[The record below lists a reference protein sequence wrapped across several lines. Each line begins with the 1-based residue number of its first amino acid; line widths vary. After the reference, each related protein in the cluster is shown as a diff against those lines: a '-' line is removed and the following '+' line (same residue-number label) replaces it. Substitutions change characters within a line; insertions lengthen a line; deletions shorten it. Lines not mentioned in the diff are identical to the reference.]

1 MSESISKDTMFIRVE
16 DIGKVCDPC
25 KDHGVRHYSAREIA
39 EAIYPVVLYP
49 RKNGKSTTDLKKLL
63 ERLGEG

>member
-1 MSESISKDTMFIRVE
+1 MFIRVE

-25 KDHGVRHYSAREIA
+25 KDHGVRQYAAREIA
-39 EAIYPVVLYP
+39 EAIYPMVLYP

-63 ERLGEG
+63 ERFGDE